1 MAKRINYRFYWNHPS
16 QIEQLPDDLKKK
28 VLAKFFELVEK
39 SKSANN
45 KRMSR
50 IMKERNEQLPLY
62 K

>member
-1 MAKRINYRFYWNHPS
+1 MAKRINYRFYWNHPN
-16 QIEQLPDDLKKK
+16 QIEQLPDDVKKK